1 MKEEENELV
10 KIAQNAPALKIGNQ
24 YSMDAA
30 RAVYS
35 AIQSLIAAGKPP
47 NSHSVPRV
55 AENILVQSGAG
66 TISSSDAGEQVKTAI
81 IELAGAGKIEAHLEP
96 YKDWLI
102 KKSLEMATLNNK
114 IFVVHGHDEG
124 AREAVARFLEKI
136 EFIPI
141 ILQEQ
146 PNQGRTII
154 EKFEDHAGEA
164 SFAVVLLTPDDVGG
178 ARAAG
183 ASSERPRQNVV
194 FELGFFVGRLGRGKV
209 CLLRRGDLEDFSD
222 FQGVVYTEM
231 DASGGWKI
239 RLARE
244 LEAAGLTVDVGKA
257 ARA

>member
-1 MKEEENELV
+1 MADDEISEEGRKTRFAQWEKYGADRLKSDLQTDPYRRVGSGAVQNLAWEFVRMKEEENELA
-10 KIAQNAPALKIGNQ
+10 KIAQTAPAAKTENQ

-35 AIQSLIAAGKPP
+35 AIQSLIAGGKPP

-55 AENILVQSGAG
+55 AENILVQSGGG
-66 TISSSDAGEQVKTAI
+66 TISRSDAGDQVKTAI

-102 KKSLEMATLNNK
+102 KESLEMATLNNK

-154 EKFEDHAGEA
+154 
-164 SFAVVLLTPDDVGG
+164 
-178 ARAAG
+178 
-183 ASSERPRQNVV
+183 
-194 FELGFFVGRLGRGKV
+194 
-209 CLLRRGDLEDFSD
+209 
-222 FQGVVYTEM
+222 
-231 DASGGWKI
+231 
-239 RLARE
+239 
-244 LEAAGLTVDVGKA
+244 
-257 ARA
+257 